1 MLVES
6 DESYAT
12 EEKVSSHSPL
22 GQGRREGT
30 GELRVIKG
38 NRMI

>member
-12 EEKVSSHSPL
+12 EEKVNSHSPL
-22 GQGRREGT
+22 GQERREGT
-30 GELRVIKG
+30 EEVRITKG
-38 NRMI
+38 NRMS